1 MEYKKGTTDFH
12 IEEPSAISIG
22 KFDGLHVGHQ
32 KLISRLCDKKRFGCR
47 TVVFTFDV
55 PPGSR
60 LTGKKMQTLVT
71 NKERC
76 RMLEKAGI
84 DYLIEC
90 PFVPEVASME
100 PEAFVEDVLVGRLKA
115 RHIVVG
121 TDCGFGHKRRGNYQL
136 LQELAPKYGYQV
148 EVVEKVQYKGRDIS
162 STYVRE
168 EIGMGNMEFAN
179 FLLGYPYSVTGKVLH
194 GNHIGTSQLDMPTAN
209 IVPPPE
215 KLLPP
220 NGVYATRTWVEGR
233 AYEGVSNIGVKP
245 TVGADQKGI
254 ETYLFDFRGELYG
267 KEIRVELYA
276 YERPEMKFRS
286 LEELKNRMHRDLEFA
301 KGYFSQHR
309 QMCGQSD
316 TDTER

>member
-1 MEYKKGTTDFH
+1 MEYWKGITDFR
-12 IEEPSAISIG
+12 IEEPSAVSIG

-32 KLISRLCDKKRFGCR
+32 KLISRLWDKKQYGCS

-71 NKERC
+71 NAERC
-76 RMLEKAGI
+76 QMLEKAGI

-100 PEAFVEDVLVGRLKA
+100 PEDFIEDVLVGRLNAKY
-115 RHIVVG
+115 IVVG
-121 TDCGFGHKRRGNYQL
+121 TDCGFGHKRRGNCQL
-136 LQELAPKYGYQV
+136 LQELAPKYGYEV

-179 FLLGYPYSVTGKVLH
+179 FLLGYPYSVAGTVLH
-194 GNHIGTSQLDMPTAN
+194 GNHIGASKLDMPTAN
-209 IVPPPE
+209 IVPPAE

-220 NGVYATRTWVEGR
+220 NGVYATRTFAQGR
-233 AYEGVSNIGVKP
+233 WYEGVSNIGMKP
-245 TVGADQKGI
+245 TVGGDQKGI
-254 ETYLFDFRGELYG
+254 ETYLFDFYGELYG
-267 KEIRVELYA
+267 REIRVELYA
-276 YERPEMKFRS
+276 YERPEMKFCS
-286 LEELKNRMHRDLEFA
+286 LEELKDRMHKDMEFA
-301 KGYFSQHR
+301 KSYFLQHSK
-309 QMCGQSD
+309 MNGQ
-316 TDTER
+316 RN